1 MRTERRRGRSAA
13 LLVAATLLDVASST
27 GAAMAADAGGT
38 AAGRDRA
45 ALTTAIASFVVAVV
59 AALFAMA
66 RDRRAQKVE
75 QSLAS
80 QQEKLHR
87 DLAAQAKASQ
97 RELEMLKAQLTAS
110 AKAEERA
117 LDAKTQLDR
126 HREPLLLAVL
136 DLTHRIDNI
145 RNQGFLGYLR
155 HEDGHRADV
164 ARLGTFYRF
173 ARYWAVA
180 QWLYE
185 EVNLLRFER
194 ESETRAVAE
203 ALGRVGSLFASDT
216 LDSGRLMVWRE
227 EQRAI
232 AELMLARQPTRVIG
246 FATFTQR
253 YDADFAQWFLSFDT
267 HLRAI
272 VTGSKRLELLQVALA
287 HLAQLLDTERTFESQ
302 WRRFLA
308 PTGTAQ

>member
-45 ALTTAIASFVVAVV
+45 ALTTAIASLVVAVV

-155 HEDGHRADV
+155 HKDGHRADV

-185 EVNLLRFER
+185 EVNLLPFER

-216 LDSGRLMVWRE
+216 GQRPPNGLAEGAASHRRVYARRANRPASSDSRHSLRGTMRILPSGSCPST
-227 EQRAI
+227 
-232 AELMLARQPTRVIG
+232 PTSVP
-246 FATFTQR
+246 
-253 YDADFAQWFLSFDT
+253 S
-267 HLRAI
+267 
-272 VTGSKRLELLQVALA
+272 
-287 HLAQLLDTERTFESQ
+287 
-302 WRRFLA
+302 
-308 PTGTAQ
+308 